1 MEELLVYAMLYCE
14 GFDVEGLYQSK
25 LDELFLENSE
35 DELLLELEFLSG
47 KMKESALY
55 LRNYLAMHEFNTD
68 AFGTALMRELQNQYE
83 ALELMEFSKYTY
95 SLWSKLPEAIQHTQ
109 PFWTLCYADE
119 PLSWGDEKQ
128 SRELYEGAL
137 NFYLSVEE

>member
-14 GFDVEGLYQSK
+14 GFEVESLYQSK

-47 KMKESALY
+47 NMKESALH
-55 LRNYLAMHEFNTD
+55 LRSFLVMQEFNAD
-68 AFGTALMRELQNQYE
+68 AFGTALMRALKKQYE
-83 ALELMEFSKYTY
+83 ALELKEFSKSTY
-95 SLWSKLPEAIQHTQ
+95 SLWSKLPEGIQHTQ
-109 PFWTLCYADE
+109 PFWTLCYAEE

-128 SRELYEGAL
+128 SRELYEWAL
-137 NFYLSVEE
+137 NYYLSVKE